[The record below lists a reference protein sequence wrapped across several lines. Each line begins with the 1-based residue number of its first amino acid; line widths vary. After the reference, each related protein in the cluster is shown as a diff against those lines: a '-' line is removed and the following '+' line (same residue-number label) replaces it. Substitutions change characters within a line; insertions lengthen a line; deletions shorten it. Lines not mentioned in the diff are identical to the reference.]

1 MNIPIY
7 GMGTIFSDW
16 YRPFWVINLTHNL
29 AVVKCFYLCGCFCG
43 LSLWIPISWIHVEY
57 MDHLWTRLAQK
68 QVAVGEYPTSFGASR
83 CQNSG
88 YLGYPHGWKT
98 IQIPMIIALRQ
109 LCQLGLLNVG
119 IKLQ

>member
-1 MNIPIY
+1 
-7 GMGTIFSDW
+7 MGTIFSDW